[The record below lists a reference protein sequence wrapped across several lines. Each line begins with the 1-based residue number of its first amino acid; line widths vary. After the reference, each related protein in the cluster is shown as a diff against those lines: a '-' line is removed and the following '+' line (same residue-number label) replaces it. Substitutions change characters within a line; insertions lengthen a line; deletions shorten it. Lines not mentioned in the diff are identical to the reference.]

1 MQKRTNDEL
10 KATRPTLEEVKTIPK
25 IPVSFLVE
33 NVRSV
38 HNVGSIF
45 RTADGMGAEKIYIAG
60 YSAYPPRDDLSKVA
74 LGAEISVPW
83 EQNDYPLKIAEKIKS
98 NGIQLIG
105 LEQTHSSPSIY
116 EIEWKFPVCI
126 VLGNEVT
133 GVSDELLSVCD
144 PCVEIPMRGVKQS
157 LNVSVAAGV
166 VGYEVARQYQS
177 IIKK

>member
-1 MQKRTNDEL
+1 MSRIKRNNDEL
-10 KATRPTLEEVKTIPK
+10 KAARPTLEEVKIIPK
-25 IPVSFLVE
+25 IPISFLVE

-45 RTADGMGAEKIYIAG
+45 RTADGMGSEKIYIAG

-83 EQNDYPLKIAEKIKS
+83 DQNDNSLEFAENIKS

-116 EIEWKFPVCI
+116 EIDWQFPVCI

-133 GVSDELLSVCD
+133 GVSDELLS
-144 PCVEIPMRGVKQS
+144 E
-157 LNVSVAAGV
+157 
-166 VGYEVARQYQS
+166 
-177 IIKK
+177 

>member
-10 KATRPTLEEVKTIPK
+10 KAARPTLEEVKTIPK
-25 IPVSFLVE
+25 IPISFLVE

-38 HNVGSIF
+38 HNVGSIY

-83 EQNDYPLKIAEKIKS
+83 EQNDNPLEIAENIKS

-116 EIEWKFPVCI
+116 EIDWQFPVCI

-144 PCVEIPMRGVKQS
+144 QCVEIPMRGVKQS

-177 IIKK
+177 IIK